1 MNRIVNSLIKVDLH
15 IHSEYSKKDGDLV
28 SNNTKENIPILMEK
42 LEKEKV
48 NMIAITDHNVFNFDL
63 YDTLVNN
70 MSLCK
75 TLQSI
80 LPGIEFD
87 VFENGARFHVIA
99 IFDDTN
105 KDKLKDIEKIL
116 QKYKFDNKE
125 KKPNAYKFS
134 TFRSII
140 TDINLNVVLIA
151 HQKSGI
157 RVENQNENLAG
168 VGEEQFDYIVNC
180 EYFDAL
186 EFRSGRIEGI
196 LKSYQNEKDLK
207 NMRYI
212 TGTDCHDWTVYPK
225 QKKTDKSDIRYSYIK
240 SLPTFKGL
248 VMALTESRRV
258 TTAYYDI
265 RKPYLDKISLNIK
278 NQVVDLE
285 LSSGLNAII
294 GDNSI
299 GKSLILEYLYN
310 PKLTKIDKTRK
321 EGYKRYCESKEI
333 SVVPI
338 DQKLLKSI
346 HFDRQGNIRKLFQDN
361 NSLNNYPQF
370 QKHFNDLI
378 IDSYDAIFDKYID
391 RVLNKIKNNYQLKN
405 AKRNLNFDLDIPAD
419 VEDNNYQ
426 LHAVSNIVCKT
437 KDYSQIIDNIKN
449 VLNQLKKLRDTKDLL
464 EEDIKIINLSI
475 EKYQEMKKKYEKLK
489 IDEKIHNSI
498 CSTINKV
505 FESHEKAVNK
515 IVQDQERKRNN
526 FNTDLISFQQRIVDY
541 IDKINTKNEDIL
553 FDYKDILIKQEENP
567 LNGYIFITRTVVSKI
582 TSEIIEDIL
591 MYPFS
596 NNNKLSYLSKVDN
609 DNFIDSCADTKI
621 KKYLDEGKDINIAYK
636 QCVKDYVKSDILK
649 IDYAILKEEDSELSG
664 NSPGKNALIYL
675 DLLSYD
681 LNNKMYIVDQP
692 GDDVSQN
699 EITSDLIDIFRKIS
713 DKKQVLFI
721 THKPELVVNLDVDN
735 VIVLKNDEDGIV
747 AYNGALEYQDENINI
762 LKDIADTLD
771 GGVDVI
777 RKRWKRYD
785 KRNNSKN

>member
-285 LSSGLNAII
+285 L
-294 GDNSI
+294 
-299 GKSLILEYLYN
+299 
-310 PKLTKIDKTRK
+310 
-321 EGYKRYCESKEI
+321 
-333 SVVPI
+333 
-338 DQKLLKSI
+338 
-346 HFDRQGNIRKLFQDN
+346 
-361 NSLNNYPQF
+361 
-370 QKHFNDLI
+370 
-378 IDSYDAIFDKYID
+378 
-391 RVLNKIKNNYQLKN
+391 
-405 AKRNLNFDLDIPAD
+405 
-419 VEDNNYQ
+419 
-426 LHAVSNIVCKT
+426 
-437 KDYSQIIDNIKN
+437 
-449 VLNQLKKLRDTKDLL
+449 
-464 EEDIKIINLSI
+464 
-475 EKYQEMKKKYEKLK
+475 
-489 IDEKIHNSI
+489 
-498 CSTINKV
+498 
-505 FESHEKAVNK
+505 
-515 IVQDQERKRNN
+515 
-526 FNTDLISFQQRIVDY
+526 
-541 IDKINTKNEDIL
+541 
-553 FDYKDILIKQEENP
+553 
-567 LNGYIFITRTVVSKI
+567 
-582 TSEIIEDIL
+582 
-591 MYPFS
+591 
-596 NNNKLSYLSKVDN
+596 
-609 DNFIDSCADTKI
+609 
-621 KKYLDEGKDINIAYK
+621 
-636 QCVKDYVKSDILK
+636 
-649 IDYAILKEEDSELSG
+649 
-664 NSPGKNALIYL
+664 
-675 DLLSYD
+675 
-681 LNNKMYIVDQP
+681 
-692 GDDVSQN
+692 
-699 EITSDLIDIFRKIS
+699 
-713 DKKQVLFI
+713 
-721 THKPELVVNLDVDN
+721 
-735 VIVLKNDEDGIV
+735 
-747 AYNGALEYQDENINI
+747 
-762 LKDIADTLD
+762 
-771 GGVDVI
+771 
-777 RKRWKRYD
+777 
-785 KRNNSKN
+785 